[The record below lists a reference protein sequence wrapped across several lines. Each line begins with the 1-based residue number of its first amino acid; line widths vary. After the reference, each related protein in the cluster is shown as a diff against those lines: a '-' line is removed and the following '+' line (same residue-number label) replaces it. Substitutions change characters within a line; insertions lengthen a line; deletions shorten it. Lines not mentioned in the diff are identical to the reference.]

1 MSLSV
6 RMAARFFIHSV
17 YGLRVLRVYNSFRMF
32 SPFRMFSQP
41 PDHDF
46 VCEKA
51 RNNEN
56 DENLGYALRACEGG
70 TSKDTKDTKG
80 ERGCAARR
88 TDEQSRRRAKLV

>member
-1 MSLSV
+1 
-6 RMAARFFIHSV
+6 
-17 YGLRVLRVYNSFRMF
+17 MF
-32 SPFRMFSQP
+32 SHP

-70 TSKDTKDTKG
+70 TSKDTKDTKDTKG
-80 ERGCAARR
+80 ERDAL
-88 TDEQSRRRAKLV
+88 RAEI